1 MLARRAGLQPRLGR
15 LHPRLERMQSRLKT
29 VQSSRRN
36 CAAVVLL
43 AIAAGSTGVAAH
55 RLDECLQA
63 ARIAVEPDRLA
74 LELDVTPGVA
84 IAESFIPEID
94 RDRDG
99 TIAAH
104 EQQEFIRRILG
115 SVDLSLDGHR
125 IELSDGTATF
135 PELAALRT
143 GEGMIRLRT
152 DVAVPRPSAGVH
164 EISFRN
170 RYRGDVSVYLAN
182 ALVPDSDRVAITAQ
196 HHSAEQREL
205 MIDYELHAETA
216 TLPWP
221 WIAAAAA
228 LALTLSFLRPMP
240 RPSIRAYTAGTP

>member
-1 MLARRAGLQPRLGR
+1 MQVRRNRLQPRF
-15 LHPRLERMQSRLKT
+15 P
-29 VQSSRRN
+29 N
-36 CAAVVLL
+36 YAAFVLL

-63 ARIAVEPDRLA
+63 ARIAVEPERIA

-84 IAESFIPEID
+84 IAESFIAEID

-99 TIAAH
+99 TIAGP

-115 SVDLSLDGHR
+115 SVDLSLDGRR
-125 IELSDGTATF
+125 IELSDRTATF

-143 GEGMIRLRT
+143 GEGMIQLRA
-152 DVAVPRPSAGVH
+152 DGAVPMPSAGAHQV
-164 EISFRN
+164 SFRN

-196 HHSAEQREL
+196 HHSGEQREL
-205 MIDYELHAETA
+205 LIDYELRAQTA
-216 TLPWP
+216 TVPWP

-228 LALTLSFLRPMP
+228 LALALFFLRPTP
-240 RPSIRAYTAGTP
+240 RASIRAATAGRP

>member
-1 MLARRAGLQPRLGR
+1 LLARRAGLQPRLGR
-15 LHPRLERMQSRLKT
+15 LQPRC
-29 VQSSRRN
+29 RN

-63 ARIAVEPDRLA
+63 ARIAVEPDRIA

-94 RDRDG
+94 RDGDG
-99 TIAAH
+99 TIAAR

-125 IELSDGTATF
+125 LELSHGSATF

-152 DVAVPRPSAGVH
+152 DVAVPTLSAGVH
-164 EISFRN
+164 QVVFRN

-182 ALVPDSDRVAITAQ
+182 ALVPASDRVAITAQ

-205 MIDYELHAETA
+205 MIDYKLHAET
-216 TLPWP
+216 TTPPWP
-221 WIAAAAA
+221 WIAAAAVLA
-228 LALTLSFLRPMP
+228 LALVVVRPVP
-240 RPSIRAYTAGTP
+240 RQSMDATTEGRS

>member
-1 MLARRAGLQPRLGR
+1 MRRRAASIISTRFTGIRPTTTGRSLFASRAALQPRLKR
-15 LHPRLERMQSRLKT
+15 LQPRLKGLQW
-29 VQSSRRN
+29 SRRN

-43 AIAAGSTGVAAH
+43 AIAAASTGVAAH

-94 RDRDG
+94 GDGDG
-99 TIAAH
+99 TIPAR
-104 EQQEFIRRILG
+104 EQQQFIRRILG

-143 GEGMIRLRT
+143 GEGMIRLRA
-152 DVAVPRPSAGVH
+152 DVTVPTPSAGVH
-164 EISFRN
+164 RVVFRN
-170 RYRGDVSVYLAN
+170 R
-182 ALVPDSDRVAITAQ
+182 
-196 HHSAEQREL
+196 
-205 MIDYELHAETA
+205 
-216 TLPWP
+216 
-221 WIAAAAA
+221 
-228 LALTLSFLRPMP
+228 
-240 RPSIRAYTAGTP
+240 

>member
-1 MLARRAGLQPRLGR
+1 MRRRAASITSTRFTGIRPTTTGRSLLARRAGLQPRLGR
-15 LHPRLERMQSRLKT
+15 LQPRC
-29 VQSSRRN
+29 RN

-63 ARIAVEPDRLA
+63 ARIAVEPDRIA

-115 SVDLSLDGHR
+115 SVDLSLD
-125 IELSDGTATF
+125 
-135 PELAALRT
+135 
-143 GEGMIRLRT
+143 
-152 DVAVPRPSAGVH
+152 
-164 EISFRN
+164 
-170 RYRGDVSVYLAN
+170 
-182 ALVPDSDRVAITAQ
+182 
-196 HHSAEQREL
+196 
-205 MIDYELHAETA
+205 
-216 TLPWP
+216 
-221 WIAAAAA
+221 
-228 LALTLSFLRPMP
+228 
-240 RPSIRAYTAGTP
+240 